1 MAFFLLFS
9 IIIILAA
16 FTSKALK
23 DIDQLKLRVEELE
36 HDAGYGNF

>member
-1 MAFFLLFS
+1 MTFFLLFS

-23 DIDQLKLRVEELE
+23 DIEQLTLRVEELE